1 MNLTSD
7 ESCLVS
13 CCKQFFT
20 ARNFAF
26 HSNLGEIPEQNRA
39 RILAIGNFELFPG
52 ENLTVT
58 RLGVNI
64 P

>member
-1 MNLTSD
+1 MNLAEFPAANSFSLLGILLST
-7 ESCLVS
+7 
-13 CCKQFFT
+13 Q
-20 ARNFAF
+20 
-26 HSNLGEIPEQNRA
+26 NLGEIPEQNRT